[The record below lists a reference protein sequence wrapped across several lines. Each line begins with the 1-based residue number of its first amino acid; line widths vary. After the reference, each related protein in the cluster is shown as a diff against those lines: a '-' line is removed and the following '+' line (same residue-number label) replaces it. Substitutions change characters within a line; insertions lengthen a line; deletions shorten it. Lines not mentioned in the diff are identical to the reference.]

1 MHPKPRSSS
10 LRLDNFMEPAAGE
23 SVFGRGAVYLCAM
36 QVARMPRRDGAKP
49 SQIKL
54 IFRPPMSVDRRQ
66 TARGGLNSFSKL
78 SCLLAEP
85 IYAAG

>member
-1 MHPKPRSSS
+1 
-10 LRLDNFMEPAAGE
+10 
-23 SVFGRGAVYLCAM
+23 
-36 QVARMPRRDGAKP
+36 MPRRDGPKP